1 LPNFVSPSSF
11 CFVKP
16 VFLEYLL
23 DVSEE
28 VVNTE
33 HNTTAKNI
41 EKESRL
47 KIPKKHRNLKTPKK
61 LTQKIISKSL
71 TLNTF
76 T

>member
-33 HNTTAKNI
+33 YNTTAKNI

-47 KIPKKHRNLKTPKK
+47 KTPKKHRNLKTPKK
-61 LTQKIISKSL
+61 LTKKTNTKSL
-71 TLNTF
+71 TLNTV

>member
-1 LPNFVSPSSF
+1 MSPSSF

-33 HNTTAKNI
+33 YNTTAKNI
-41 EKESRL
+41 KNETRL
-47 KIPKKHRNLKTPKK
+47 KTPKKHRNLKTPKK
-61 LTQKIISKSL
+61 LTQKIITKSL